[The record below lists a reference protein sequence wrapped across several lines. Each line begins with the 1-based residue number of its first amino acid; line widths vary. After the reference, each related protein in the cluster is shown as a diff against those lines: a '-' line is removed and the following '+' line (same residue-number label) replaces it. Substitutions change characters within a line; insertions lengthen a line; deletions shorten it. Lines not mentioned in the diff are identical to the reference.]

1 MPFPPCRFPGPQ
13 RYLPLLLSLVLL
25 AGCAI
30 KSDRYDVPLVPL
42 PERYTN
48 APTAENVVRVQH
60 DTTASST
67 SPMDLDKVLGEWWRI
82 LKNQELNELMD
93 RVLANNPDLR
103 IATIR
108 IAQTQAR
115 MVVEGSG
122 RLPEVSLPTRY
133 EASGAVNGKGT
144 ATKGGRTLVP
154 HSYETSIRADWRADL
169 WGEFASLYESAEFQL
184 WRATFQRDEVQR
196 RLVANVVADYL
207 EYLSLNDRLRVA
219 HETDKVL
226 SEMLESV
233 ATRLEDGDATV
244 TEMEQQKAAVYA
256 VRATIPVLEQ
266 QREVVTNRLAGQSGS
281 LAGSI
286 PGALKLS
293 DNGLDSVIF
302 PAVLPGMPSSYLL
315 QRPDV
320 RVVEA
325 RLLSADADI
334 DVARARVLPPLDLT
348 AELGYGSL
356 HLSQW
361 FRPQSLAWNAIANL
375 SATIFDNG
383 KRSGEVDFA
392 RAIHE
397 EMVETYIRVIYDAVR
412 EVEDSLSAI
421 RLMDNRLEAQQIAT
435 DSSRRAW
442 YFSQE
447 SYMAGAEDYL
457 VALDTE
463 RTYHRNLDE
472 WYTVRMERYR
482 GLVGLFSALGGGA
495 PRAGAIPGDGARPL
509 PVTSKIDA
517 TLTAA
522 FDYGAILASAATAPE
537 AENNTSLSQSESS
550 VAGMDAPANQHGTAS
565 LDQKLQDSHSS
576 IEQVSGIDWS
586 GKPSQEKDEAYWLV
600 EMSGLYERTTINAA
614 WRDLRLRF
622 PKQTENVSLFPR
634 QQGRVDGINEERASW
649 YRLFIAK
656 FPDFDLAE
664 EVCASLRTTQLRCRV
679 IPSDSLDRDN
689 P

>member
-1 MPFPPCRFPGPQ
+1 M
-13 RYLPLLLSLVLL
+13 YLPSCQFPCFKEKMPVVLCLLLL

-42 PERYTN
+42 PEKYTH
-48 APTAENVVRVQH
+48 APTADNVVTSKNS
-60 DTTASST
+60 TTIKPGPALALEKILT
-67 SPMDLDKVLGEWWRI
+67 EWWRI
-82 LKNQELNELMD
+82 LKNQELDTLMD

-103 IATIR
+103 IATVR

-115 MVVEGSG
+115 LVVEGSG
-122 RLPEVSLPTRY
+122 RLPEISLPVRY
-133 EASGAVNGKGT
+133 EANGPVYGHGN
-144 ATKGGRTLVP
+144 ATRAGSILMP
-154 HSYETSIRADWRADL
+154 HTYEASLRADWRADL
-169 WGEFASLYESAEFQL
+169 WGEFASLYESAEFQV
-184 WRATFQRDEVQR
+184 WQATFQRDEVQR
-196 RLVANVVADYL
+196 KLVASVVADYL

-266 QREVVTNRLAGQSGS
+266 QREVVTNRLAGMSGS

-325 RLLSADADI
+325 RLLSADANI

-348 AELGYGSL
+348 TQIGYGSL
-356 HLSQW
+356 HLAQW
-361 FRPQSLAWNAIANL
+361 FEPQSLAWSAIANL

-392 RAIHE
+392 RSIHE

-421 RLMDNRLEAQQIAT
+421 RSMDNRLEAQQIAT

-472 WYTVRMERYR
+472 WYNVRMERFR

-495 PRAGAIPGDGARPL
+495 SRAGAIPGDGARPL
-509 PVTSKIDA
+509 PLTAKIDS

-522 FDYGAILASAATAPE
+522 FDYGAILAAAAPKPEPENDTLQSPTASQVTGVGASTKHQGAAAPE
-537 AENNTSLSQSESS
+537 QRLTDTQSSL
-550 VAGMDAPANQHGTAS
+550 
-565 LDQKLQDSHSS
+565 
-576 IEQVSGIDWS
+576 EQVSGIDWS
-586 GKPSQEKDEAYWLV
+586 EKQFQEKGEYWLV
-600 EMSGLYERTTINAA
+600 EMSGLYERTTVNAA
-614 WRDLRLRF
+614 WRDLRARF
-622 PKQTENVSLFPR
+622 PKQTESVRLFPR
-634 QQGRVDGINEERASW
+634 QLGRVDGANEERASW

-656 FPDFDLAE
+656 FPNFDLAE
-664 EVCASLRTTQLRCRV
+664 EVCASFRTSQLRCRV
-679 IPSDSLDRDN
+679 IPSDSLDKDN

>member
-1 MPFPPCRFPGPQ
+1 MMFPQPCNFTG
-13 RYLPLLLSLVLL
+13 LKKNISMTLSLLLL
-25 AGCAI
+25 AGCAA

-42 PERYTN
+42 PERYSN
-48 APTAENVVRVQH
+48 APTAATVATSKN
-60 DTTASST
+60 DPAIKPASSIA
-67 SPMDLDKVLGEWWRI
+67 LDKVLAEWWRI
-82 LKNQELNELMD
+82 LKNPELDVLLD
-93 RVLANNPDLR
+93 RVIANNPDLR
-103 IATIR
+103 IATLR

-115 MVVEGSG
+115 LVVAGSG
-122 RLPEVSLPTRY
+122 KLPEISLPVRY
-133 EASGAVNGKGT
+133 EASGPVYGHGI
-144 ATKGGRTLVP
+144 ATKGGSTMVP
-154 HSYETSIRADWRADL
+154 HSYEASLRGDWRPDL

-184 WRATFQRDEVQR
+184 WRATFQRDEIQR
-196 RLVANVVADYL
+196 KLVANVVADYL

-266 QREVVTNRLAGQSGS
+266 QREVVTNRLAGMSGS

-302 PAVLPGMPSSYLL
+302 PTVLPGVPSSYLL

-348 AELGYGSL
+348 TQIGYGSL

-361 FRPQSLAWNAIANL
+361 FQPQSLAWNAIANL

-383 KRSGEVDFA
+383 KRSGEVKFA

-421 RLMDNRLEAQQIAT
+421 RLMNNRLEAQQTAT

-463 RTYHRNLDE
+463 RTYHRNLDI
-472 WYTVRMERYR
+472 WYNVRMERYR
-482 GLVGLFSALGGGA
+482 GLVDLFTALGGGA
-495 PRAGAIPGDGARPL
+495 PRAGAIPGVGARPL
-509 PVTSKIDA
+509 PLTAKIDS

-522 FDYGAILASAATAPE
+522 FDYGVVLATAAPKIGT
-537 AENNTSLSQSESS
+537 EN
-550 VAGMDAPANQHGTAS
+550 DALPPQTDALGADISTPAKHQGATAS
-565 LDQKLQDSHSS
+565 EQKWKDTQSS
-576 IEQVSGIDWS
+576 MEQVSGIDWS
-586 GKPSQEKDEAYWLV
+586 EKQFREKGEYWLV

-614 WRDLRLRF
+614 WRDLRTRF
-622 PKQTENVSLFPR
+622 PKQTEKVSLFPR
-634 QQGRVDGINEERASW
+634 QQGRVDGANEERASW
-649 YRLFIAK
+649 YRLYIAT
-656 FPDFDLAE
+656 FPNSDLAK
-664 EVCASLRTTQLRCRV
+664 EVCASLRTSQLRCRV
-679 IPSDSLDRDN
+679 VPSDSLDKDN